1 MGTLDYVFVNNH
13 LSPKVL
19 GAAVWQCNGD
29 EPDVLDY
36 NLDYGRNP
44 NYFDGQ
50 SPVRSS
56 DHSPVLMGLDLSSTT
71 AAPSAAPSAVKT
83 EMPTTGRIPETKMPV
98 AAKAT
103 KMPVAAKATK
113 MPVTMKPTKA
123 KGAKMP
129 LFE

>member
-1 MGTLDYVFVNNH
+1 MGTLDYVFVNQQ
-13 LSPKVL
+13 LSTKVL
-19 GAAVWQCNGD
+19 GAKVWHVNED

-50 SPVRSS
+50 SPARSS
-56 DHSPVLMGLDLSSTT
+56 DHSPVLLGLDLSITT
-71 AAPSAAPSAVKT
+71 AAPSAAKT
-83 EMPTTGRIPETKMPV
+83 EMPTAGRIRPTNQPV

-113 MPVTMKPTKA
+113 MPVTLNPTKA
-123 KGAKMP
+123 KAAKKMP
-129 LFE
+129 LFV